1 MLFGHQSLRCFRYP
15 SIPVIFERGSK
26 SRTYGNTKSAPIM
39 HESASDE
46 KHENYGDIRARESI
60 LFAVYTRPRF
70 SGLREQA
77 ALKVK
82 SILKGTDYEC

>member
-1 MLFGHQSLRCFRYP
+1 
-15 SIPVIFERGSK
+15 
-26 SRTYGNTKSAPIM
+26 M

-60 LFAVYTRPRF
+60 LFAAYTRPRF
-70 SGLREQA
+70 SGRREQA